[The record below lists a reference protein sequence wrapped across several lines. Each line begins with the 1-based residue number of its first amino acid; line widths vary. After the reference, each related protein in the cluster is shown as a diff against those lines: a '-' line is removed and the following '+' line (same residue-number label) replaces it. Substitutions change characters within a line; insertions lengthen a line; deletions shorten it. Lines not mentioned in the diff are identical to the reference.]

1 MQHKMKQLAGAALA
15 AAMSL
20 AGTAHAQQV
29 EDVKVGFAGP
39 MTGAQAHYGKDFQN
53 GITLAVEE
61 ENASKPVIGGKQVRF
76 VPG

>member
-1 MQHKMKQLAGAALA
+1 MQHKMKQLAGAALV

-39 MTGAQAHYGKDFQN
+39 MTGAQAHYGAK
-53 GITLAVEE
+53 TSRT
-61 ENASKPVIGGKQVRF
+61 ASRSRLKISTRPSR
-76 VPG
+76 